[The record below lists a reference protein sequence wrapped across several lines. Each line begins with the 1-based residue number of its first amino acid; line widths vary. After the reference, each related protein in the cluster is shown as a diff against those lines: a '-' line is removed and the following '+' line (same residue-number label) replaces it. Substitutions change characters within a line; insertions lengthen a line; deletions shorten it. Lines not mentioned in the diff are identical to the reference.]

1 MRKYKLNKRKQAP
14 FGTQEAATLAAAGIS
29 AAATIAGAA
38 TNAKAIKEQ
47 AKQQAQSTLQQ
58 AQAQTNALQ
67 KINLNN
73 NQIKE
78 QEVQAIKDQNEE
90 ANQLAKDTQMTLQML
105 AGQQNENARLEGA
118 KIQVKCG
125 GSLRKRGLQ
134 GTSLL
139 RGSYSP
145 TLDFTVTDGGGVIP
159 LGSTNNGELYEIK
172 GNDHNHYHKTK
183 GGKSKTGVGIKFA
196 TGEVI
201 EGEGN
206 QNSNLG
212 ELLYVTPDDGKFIS
226 KHTIRGFNPA
236 KAVLSG
242 MSPEE
247 AFNIQETIKD
257 IYNIPD
263 NGKSNKALLGKL
275 ATTTNRFN
283 NINNMITDSAGVVY
297 LVNKPKLKYGGRTKA
312 PNGLNLSNNPNNWW
326 YYKNN
331 NIDDYGIS
339 RPTTY
344 NTGHDINGF
353 DFDDT
358 TLSTDNFVPAF
369 TAGSTSPVEENINP
383 YTNFANRAQLT
394 GAGIT
399 LGANFLSAG
408 ISNKA
413 NRRAASILTKANDQA
428 TALRAYGLS
437 QLQGI
442 DPNVIDR
449 NSFRTGHMLATVRAP
464 YVNVSPEMALIE
476 RSRQRIQNNARNNS
490 ISSAAM
496 NNRFNKAEVD
506 AYDQRSQVYS
516 KANQLS
522 ENIKQE
528 NAKALTEAA
537 KTNAILD
544 TQALKDY
551 NTAKL
556 DVAKYNNEIRNE
568 KARGIPDLY
577 ADNLGANGQIRSN
590 LLQSIGNNIAEANL
604 KGGMAFANT
613 VSGIGKQEYDKQNI
627 MLGIDSDIAT
637 RSALANNDRMLAYN
651 LYSRFKNSSNPSQQ
665 QYADELRKQ
674 FNFQAKNGTIVK
686 RRKLKNT
693 TTIK

>member
-1 MRKYKLNKRKQAP
+1 MRKYKLNKRRQAP

-145 TLDFTVTDGGGVIP
+145 TLDFTVTDGGGVVP

-183 GGKSKTGVGIKFA
+183 GGKSKTGVGIKFT

-297 LVNKPKLKYGGRTKA
+297 LVNKPKLKYGGRIKA
-312 PNGLNLSNNPNNWW
+312 PNGLNLGYNPNSWW
-326 YYKNN
+326 YNQNKL
-331 NIDDYGIS
+331 DDYGIS

-344 NTGHDINGF
+344 NT
-353 DFDDT
+353 
-358 TLSTDNFVPAF
+358 TDNVESAF
-369 TAGSTSPVEENINP
+369 LTPKINSTSPVEENTNP

-442 DPNVIDR
+442 DPNIIDR
-449 NSFRTGHMLATVRAP
+449 NSFRTGHMMATVRSP
-464 YVNVSPEMALIE
+464 YVNVNPEMALIE
-476 RSRQRIQNNARNNS
+476 RSRQRIQDNARNNS

-551 NTAKL
+551 NTARL

-568 KARGIPDLY
+568 KARGIPDVY

-613 VSGIGKQEYDKQNI
+613 LSGIGKQEYDKQNI

-665 QYADELRKQ
+665 QYAEELRKQ

>member
-1 MRKYKLNKRKQAP
+1 MRKYKLNKRRQAP

-145 TLDFTVTDGGGVIP
+145 TLDFTVTDGGGVVP

-196 TGEVI
+196 TGEII

-257 IYNIPD
+257 MYNIPD
-263 NGKSNKALLGKL
+263 NGKSNKAFLGKL

-312 PNGLNLSNNPNNWW
+312 PNGINLGYNPNSWW
-326 YYKNN
+326 YNQNN
-331 NIDDYGIS
+331 LNDYGIS

-344 NTGHDINGF
+344 NT
-353 DFDDT
+353 
-358 TLSTDNFVPAF
+358 TDNVESAF
-369 TAGSTSPVEENINP
+369 LTPKINSTTPVEENTNP

-449 NSFRTGHMLATVRAP
+449 NSFRTGHMLATIRAP

-476 RSRQRIQNNARNNS
+476 RSRQRIQDNARNNS

-506 AYDQRSQVYS
+506 AYDQHSQVYS

-551 NTAKL
+551 NTARL

>member
-1 MRKYKLNKRKQAP
+1 MRKYKLNKRRQAP

-67 KINLNN
+67 KVNLNN

-78 QEVQAIKDQNEE
+78 QELQAIKDQNEE
-90 ANQLAKDTQMTLQML
+90 ANQLAKDTQITLQML

-183 GGKSKTGVGIKFA
+183 GGKSKTGVGIKFT

-226 KHTIRGFNPA
+226 KHTIKGFNPA

-257 IYNIPD
+257 MYNIPD
-263 NGKSNKALLGKL
+263 NGKSNKAFLGKL

-312 PNGLNLSNNPNNWW
+312 PNGLNLGYNPNNWW
-326 YYKNN
+326 YNQNN
-331 NIDDYGIS
+331 LDDYGIS

-344 NTGHDINGF
+344 NT
-353 DFDDT
+353 
-358 TLSTDNFVPAF
+358 TDNVESAF
-369 TAGSTSPVEENINP
+369 LTPKINSTTPVEENTNP

-449 NSFRTGHMLATVRAP
+449 NSFRTGHMMATVRSP
-464 YVNVSPEMALIE
+464 YVNVNPEMALIE
-476 RSRQRIQNNARNNS
+476 RSRQRIQDNARNNS

-516 KANQLS
+516 RANQLS

-551 NTAKL
+551 NTARI

-568 KARGIPDLY
+568 KARGIPDVY

-613 VSGIGKQEYDKQNI
+613 LSGIGKQEYDKQNI

-665 QYADELRKQ
+665 QYAEELRKQ

>member
-1 MRKYKLNKRKQAP
+1 MIMRKYKLNKRRQAL
-14 FGTQEAATLAAAGIS
+14 FGTQEAAALAAAGIS

-67 KINLNN
+67 KVNLNN

-78 QEVQAIKDQNEE
+78 QELQAIKDQNEE

-183 GGKSKTGVGIKFA
+183 GGKSKTGVGIKFT

-226 KHTIRGFNPA
+226 KHTIKGFNPA

-257 IYNIPD
+257 MYNIPD
-263 NGKSNKALLGKL
+263 NGKSNKAFLGKL

-312 PNGLNLSNNPNNWW
+312 PNGLNLGYNPNNWW
-326 YYKNN
+326 YNQNN
-331 NIDDYGIS
+331 LNDYGIS

-344 NTGHDINGF
+344 NT
-353 DFDDT
+353 
-358 TLSTDNFVPAF
+358 TDNVESAF
-369 TAGSTSPVEENINP
+369 LTPKINSTTPVEENTNP
-383 YTNFANRAQLT
+383 YTNFANRAQLA

-449 NSFRTGHMLATVRAP
+449 DSFRTGHMLATVRAP
-464 YVNVSPEMALIE
+464 YVNVNPEMALIE
-476 RSRQRIQNNARNNS
+476 RSRQRIQDNVRNNS

-516 KANQLS
+516 RANQLS

-551 NTAKL
+551 NTARL

-568 KARGIPDLY
+568 KARGIPDVY

-613 VSGIGKQEYDKQNI
+613 LSGIGKQEYDKQNI

-665 QYADELRKQ
+665 QYAKELRKQ

>member
-1 MRKYKLNKRKQAP
+1 MRKYKLNKRRQAP
-14 FGTQEAATLAAAGIS
+14 FGTQEAATLAAAAIS
-29 AAATIAGAA
+29 AAATITGAV

-67 KINLNN
+67 KVNLNN

-145 TLDFTVTDGGGVIP
+145 TLDFTVTDGGGVVP

-236 KAVLSG
+236 KAVLNG

-263 NGKSNKALLGKL
+263 NGKSNKAFLGKL

-312 PNGLNLSNNPNNWW
+312 PNGLNLGYNPNNWW
-326 YYKNN
+326 YNQNN
-331 NIDDYGIS
+331 LDDYGIS
-339 RPTTY
+339 RPITY
-344 NTGHDINGF
+344 NT
-353 DFDDT
+353 
-358 TLSTDNFVPAF
+358 TDNVESAF
-369 TAGSTSPVEENINP
+369 LTPKINSTTPVEENTNP
-383 YTNFANRAQLT
+383 YTNFANRAQLV

-399 LGANFLSAG
+399 TGTNFWSAG

-413 NRRAASILTKANDQA
+413 NRKAASILTKANDQA

-449 NSFRTGHMLATVRAP
+449 NSFRTGHMMATIRSP
-464 YVNVSPEMALIE
+464 YVNVNPEMALIE
-476 RSRQRIQNNARNNS
+476 RSRQRIQDNARNNS

-551 NTAKL
+551 NTARL

-613 VSGIGKQEYDKQNI
+613 LSGIGKQEYDKQNI

-686 RRKLKNT
+686 RRKLKNA